1 MTTTLIYLP
10 SPQTLADETE
20 AELGL
25 FLRVT
30 YEPGVPLDQQA
41 DAASVEIIE
50 AASHRCE
57 LSIGE
62 LLLNLP
68 LSEQDRLFE
77 SWLRREAN
85 LPILKAAC
93 ARHWNSEGREAFERD
108 CRQQRNEHRASL
120 RTGPLYF
127 GPDVAVDA

>member
-1 MTTTLIYLP
+1 MTTTRIYIP
-10 SPQTLADETE
+10 SPQTLTDETE
-20 AELGL
+20 AELSL
-25 FLRVT
+25 TVNVT

-57 LSIGE
+57 LSLGE
-62 LLLNLP
+62 LRLNLP
-68 LSEQDRLFE
+68 LSEQDRLFQ

-93 ARHWNSEGREAFERD
+93 AQHWNTEGREAFERE
-108 CRQQRNEHRASL
+108 CRQERSEHRASL
-120 RTGPLYF
+120 RTGPVYF
-127 GPDVAVDA
+127 GPDVAV